1 MRKKIFLLLTISLL
15 LAQCSMLHALNY
27 IDIPTVRTEEKGK
40 FGLRFRVFDQGSLL
54 TRWTV
59 GINRFITLGV
69 PFEVENFIGQGELE
83 ADFPIMVMARTKI
96 EPSSAYL
103 PLIGFGYDPVKYGQL
118 NLAGEK
124 VERGGYIVF
133 GCREKSV
140 AGIKYYLSAGFSAPL
155 RDYEPEGIITFGGFK
170 VAFNE
175 NLSFLAEIDQVYF
188 SAKDREKAKYN
199 AGFKYKIIP
208 NLSFTFGLRELTQN
222 RPERIISINYQGV
235 LF

>member
-1 MRKKIFLLLTISLL
+1 MRKKIFLLLTVSLL
-15 LAQCSMLHALNY
+15 LFTPCSFALNY
-27 IDIPTVRTEEKGK
+27 IDIPTVRTEERGK
-40 FGLRFRVFDQGSLL
+40 FGLQFRIFGKGSLL

-83 ADFPIMVMARTKI
+83 ADFHVLIMARIKI
-96 EPSSAYL
+96 EPSSTYL
-103 PLIGFGYDPVKYGQL
+103 PLIGLGYDPVKYGQISVD
-118 NLAGEK
+118 GKK

-133 GCREKSV
+133 SCREKRIG
-140 AGIKYYLSAGFSAPL
+140 GINYYLSAGFSAPL
-155 RDYEPEGIITFGGFK
+155 RDYEPEGIVAFGGLEMT
-170 VAFNE
+170 FNE
-175 NLSFLAEIDQVYF
+175 NLSLLAEIDQVYL

-208 NLSFTFGLRELTQN
+208 NLIFTFGLRGLAQDK
-222 RPERIISINYQGV
+222 PERIVTVTYQGG